1 MELIAGQT
9 EVKGTIVSLLKEQKL
24 WISLVHDLGETITH
38 CSITQDEAAFY
49 EALADRLRVENNP
62 EGDEG
67 RPPVGMN
74 IPMADNVISGKS
86 KAIADQDLITLMDT
100 GLNADQTDFI
110 NKVNKQSV
118 SFLWGPPGT
127 GKTQTLGALIGSF
140 YNADQKTLICSN
152 TNQAVDQVLLK
163 LCRQLKSEGRCLI

>member
-1 MELIAGQT
+1 M
-9 EVKGTIVSLLKEQKL
+9 
-24 WISLVHDLGETITH
+24 
-38 CSITQDEAAFY
+38 
-49 EALADRLRVENNP
+49 ENNP

-118 SFLWGPPGT
+118 ASYGDHLV
-127 GKTQTLGALIGSF
+127 
-140 YNADQKTLICSN
+140 
-152 TNQAVDQVLLK
+152 QAKPKLLE
-163 LCRQLKSEGRCLI
+163 R